1 VVHERPPAVLL
12 EKLRWRE
19 TRTQVQEYSENFK
32 RKMVQ
37 GASVRWEG
45 PLHPVGEPSVE

>member
-1 VVHERPPAVLL
+1 VRGKVLHERPPAVLL

-19 TRTQVQEYSENFK
+19 TRTHVQEYSENFK

-37 GASVRWEG
+37 GASVRWERAASSG
-45 PLHPVGEPSVE
+45 R